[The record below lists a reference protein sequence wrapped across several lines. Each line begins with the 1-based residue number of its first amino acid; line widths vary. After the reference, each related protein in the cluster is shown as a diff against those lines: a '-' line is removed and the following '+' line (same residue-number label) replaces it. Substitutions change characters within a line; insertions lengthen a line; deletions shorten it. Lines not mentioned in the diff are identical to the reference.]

1 MRWIDLPLIWLL
13 AALYAAFW
21 LGQTLPFETV
31 LDHMMVRGIG
41 VGFVMVGL
49 ILMGLAVT
57 EMRMKKTTVL
67 PHLQASH
74 LVRTGI
80 FARTRNPIYLG
91 DVFVLV
97 GCILWWGAWVAL
109 PLVAALVYILTLR
122 FIKPEETRLREK
134 FGAEFIQYET
144 TTRRW
149 L

>member
-1 MRWIDLPLIWLL
+1 
-13 AALYAAFW
+13 
-21 LGQTLPFETV
+21 
-31 LDHMMVRGIG
+31 MMVRGMG
-41 VGFVMVGL
+41 VGLVMVGL

-97 GCILWWGAWVAL
+97 GCILWWGGVGRTAVGCGFSLYSDPAFHK
-109 PLVAALVYILTLR
+109 A
-122 FIKPEETRLREK
+122 
-134 FGAEFIQYET
+134 
-144 TTRRW
+144 
-149 L
+149 

>member
-1 MRWIDLPLIWLL
+1 MRWIDLPPIWLL

-41 VGFVMVGL
+41 VGLVMVGL

-97 GCILWWGAWVAL
+97 GCILWWGGVGRTAVGCGFSLYSDPAFHK
-109 PLVAALVYILTLR
+109 A
-122 FIKPEETRLREK
+122 
-134 FGAEFIQYET
+134 
-144 TTRRW
+144 
-149 L
+149 

>member
-1 MRWIDLPLIWLL
+1 
-13 AALYAAFW
+13 
-21 LGQTLPFETV
+21 
-31 LDHMMVRGIG
+31 MMVRGIG
-41 VGFVMVGL
+41 VGLVMVGL

-97 GCILWWGAWVAL
+97 GYILWWGAWVAL

>member
-1 MRWIDLPLIWLL
+1 MRWIDLPPIWLL

-41 VGFVMVGL
+41 VGLVMVGL

-67 PHLQASH
+67 PYLQASH

-122 FIKPEETRLREK
+122 FIQPEETRLREK

>member
-1 MRWIDLPLIWLL
+1 MRWIDLPPIWLL
-13 AALYAAFW
+13 AALYTAFW

-41 VGFVMVGL
+41 VGLVMVGL

-122 FIKPEETRLREK
+122 FIKLEETQLREK

>member
-1 MRWIDLPLIWLL
+1 MRWIDLPPIWLL

-31 LDHMMVRGIG
+31 LDHMMVRGIS
-41 VGFVMVGL
+41 VGLVMVGL

-109 PLVAALVYILTLR
+109 PLVTALVYILTLR

-134 FGAEFIQYET
+134 FGAEFIQYGT

>member
-1 MRWIDLPLIWLL
+1 MRWIDLPPIWLL

-41 VGFVMVGL
+41 VGLVMVGL

-67 PHLQASH
+67 PYLQASH

-97 GCILWWGAWVAL
+97 GCILWWGGVGRTAVGCGFSLYSDPAFHK
-109 PLVAALVYILTLR
+109 A
-122 FIKPEETRLREK
+122 
-134 FGAEFIQYET
+134 
-144 TTRRW
+144 
-149 L
+149 